1 MFAQCENSSS
11 PAAPAATVSVRIAQI
26 TASDGVRTLSIAP
39 TSGVPITA
47 STTSRTLGG
56 VVVRYGEYGRTSA
69 GRLRVKPGAL
79 RFPDDLTRVKLTR
92 EHERDNSRGR
102 LSTLQDDG
110 TQLRIAARVS
120 DGPEG
125 DAALREAQDGTRD
138 GLSFDVVDA
147 VIDGDWIVDAEVIAI
162 GQVGIPAYGDGR
174 IDQIAAAATTD
185 PAQGTHTGGSMK
197 LTDEQR
203 ARLAELRAKGDSLTD
218 AERAELDQLVALEK
232 AEQDA
237 AQASDQG
244 EDQGGADQ
252 GEQRTTASVPIV
264 PSGAGA
270 RRTSSSTTTRERSS
284 GHLRRFVDALA
295 SGLAPGGNVT
305 AALADVTNSG
315 ADGGILSLPA
325 WSGELWSGVQHERE
339 FVPLLNHGDLTN
351 WEGKGWRWVTKPE
364 MKDYA
369 GNKAAIPSDPVDTE
383 PSGYTAARMAVGHD
397 LDRKFYDFPDRAF
410 LESYVNAVGE
420 SWSVK
425 SDAKALAYITTNA
438 DATAALT
445 APTLLKAA
453 AKGMR
458 KVKRNTRTKGTFVI
472 ASDNDFDQLMDVS
485 EHDVPAFLQLFDV
498 NPGAFTSSDQ
508 VPDGTVIVG
517 TKNAA
522 TFRELPGSPI
532 RVSAQHI
539 ANGGVDEGFFGYWA
553 VEEHHPSGIVAV
565 DIVAAP

>member
-1 MFAQCENSSS
+1 MFTSDKNAVSSS
-11 PAAPAATVSVRIAQI
+11 CAGAPVFVRPAQVTAADAT
-26 TASDGVRTLSIAP
+26 RTLSIAA

-69 GRLRVKPGAL
+69 GRLRVKAGAL

-92 EHERDNSRGR
+92 EHDRDQSRGH
-102 LSTLQDDG
+102 LVAMADDG
-110 TQLRIAARVS
+110 SQLRISARVS
-120 DGPEG
+120 DGPDG
-125 DAALREAQDGTRD
+125 DAALLDASDGTRD

-147 VIDGDWIVDAEVIAI
+147 VIEGDWIVDAEVIAI

-174 IDQIAAAATTD
+174 IDQIAANQTQ
-185 PAQGTHTGGSMK
+185 QGNPTGGSM
-197 LTDEQR
+197 TEEQR
-203 ARLAELRAKGDSLTD
+203 ARLAELRAKQNLTD
-218 AERAELDQLVALEK
+218 AERAELDTLVALET
-232 AEQDA
+232 AEQEG
-237 AQASDQG
+237 AQASDDG
-244 EDQGGADQ
+244 DQGNQGGGDQ
-252 GEQRTTASVPIV
+252 GEQRTTASVPAV
-264 PSGAGA
+264 PSGAGPA
-270 RRTSSSTTTRERSS
+270 RRSPTTTAPRQPQG

-295 SGLAPGGNVT
+295 AGLAPGGNVT
-305 AALADVTNSG
+305 AALADITNSG
-315 ADGGILSLPA
+315 ADGGILSTPA

-364 MKDYA
+364 MQDYA
-369 GNKAAIPSDPVDTE
+369 GNKAAIPSAPVDTE

-410 LESYVNAVGE
+410 LESYVSAVAE

-425 SDAKALAYITTNA
+425 SDLKALAYITTNA
-438 DATAALT
+438 ADSGASAS
-445 APTLLKAA
+445 TLLKAA
-453 AKGMR
+453 ALGMR
-458 KVKRNTRTKGTFVI
+458 KVKRNTRTRGTFVI
-472 ASDNDFDQLMDVS
+472 ASDNDFDQLMDIS